1 MLWNLLCHYNN
12 IYTSSYKFFFLKKKS
27 TNQWLEKKKKQWIV
41 HIEQTKTTV
50 AFTHSPN
57 KCQNIFAKHLFS
69 IVVGHKFVFYY
80 FISN

>member
-1 MLWNLLCHYNN
+1 M
-12 IYTSSYKFFFLKKKS
+12 TRK
-27 TNQWLEKKKKQWIV
+27 KKKKQWIV

-57 KCQNIFAKHLFS
+57 KYQNIFAKHLFS